1 MKCPTFYVM
10 SVARNWKERLLTIGQ
25 HAFILSVLKRFDV
38 EDCKPVV
45 TPIESEAKLEKL
57 NNDEV
62 VVKLIE
68 F

>member
-1 MKCPTFYVM
+1 M
-10 SVARNWKERLLTIGQ
+10 IGQ

-45 TPIESEAKLEKL
+45 TPIESAAKFEKL